1 MFVLGGGETPRFL
14 RAFPFA
20 IKACLSWEIQDRI
33 LLRERWKDRPSG
45 ASEGRAREGSGRSIE
60 RSSNQSVTGVNLE
73 LGEKKKKTM
82 KATRCGGICP
92 HGPDVIT
99 GVSHMAPRCD
109 DAPSAKMVFAGGG
122 FLHQHGVFSS
132 YLPVRDDI
140 SSSRFKRCIPIWTA
154 RQKRRCVFT
163 NRSVKVTKVLLSML
177 I

>member
-1 MFVLGGGETPRFL
+1 MSEAHTACMASTLTEVKIKYVFSDNSAMLRCLFWGGGETPRFL

-45 ASEGRAREGSGRSIE
+45 VSVGRAREGSGRSIE

-73 LGEKKKKTM
+73 LGKKKKKTM

-122 FLHQHGVFSS
+122 FLHQHGGFS
-132 YLPVRDDI
+132 RAT
-140 SSSRFKRCIPIWTA
+140 C
-154 RQKRRCVFT
+154 
-163 NRSVKVTKVLLSML
+163 LSEMTFL
-177 I
+177 

>member
-1 MFVLGGGETPRFL
+1 MSEAHTACMASTLTEVKIKYVCSDNSAMLRCLFWGGGETPRFL

-45 ASEGRAREGSGRSIE
+45 ASEGRARKGSGRSIE

-73 LGEKKKKTM
+73 LGKKKKKTM

-122 FLHQHGVFSS
+122 FLHQHAVFFE
-132 YLPVRDDI
+132 LPACQR
-140 SSSRFKRCIPIWTA
+140 
-154 RQKRRCVFT
+154 
-163 NRSVKVTKVLLSML
+163 
-177 I
+177 